1 MRTSELLRR
10 QDELQREALE
20 VRADLGLDAHL
31 SAHGEVVCVGSAAL
45 GLMVWRDLDLTVVST
60 RLDAEAVATTGARI
74 ATHQRVREVTF
85 RNDTGRWN
93 IDPTYPDGL
102 YLKVQCASQL
112 GEMWSVDIWFVD
124 EPDRQPDL
132 EHLRT
137 LPQRLTAASRAA
149 ILTIKDAWA
158 GRAEY
163 GQQVRGWDIYTAV
176 LDHGARTVDDF
187 DTWVREAGPDRRG

>member
-1 MRTSELLRR
+1 MRMSELLRR
-10 QDELQREALE
+10 QDELQSEALE
-20 VRADLGLDAHL
+20 VRDDLGLDAHL

-45 GLMVWRDLDLTVVST
+45 GLMVWRDLDLTVVSP
-60 RLDAEAVATTGARI
+60 RLDAEAVAVTGARI

-93 IDPTYPDGL
+93 IDPAYPDGL
-102 YLKVQCASQL
+102 YLRVRCASQL

-124 EPDRQPDL
+124 EPERQPDL

-137 LPQRLTAASRAA
+137 LPQRLTASSREA

-163 GQQVRGWDIYTAV
+163 GQQVRSWDIYTAV
-176 LDHGARTVDDF
+176 LDHRARTVDDF
-187 DTWVREAGPDRRG
+187 DKWVREARPDRRG